1 MLINYIY
8 EPGHFQ
14 LHLCFHCKPMLIGQ
28 LCYVT
33 KNLNKTLNFPLL
45 LALMFM
51 LIKKELIYTASLLE
65 ISSTVFSLY
74 FDKQL

>member
-1 MLINYIY
+1 
-8 EPGHFQ
+8 
-14 LHLCFHCKPMLIGQ
+14 MLIGQ

-33 KNLNKTLNFPLL
+33 KNLNKILNFSLL

-51 LIKKELIYTASLLE
+51 LIKKELIYKASLVK

-74 FDKQL
+74 FDKQQ